1 MPFAAHMR
9 RERSPQT
16 SSPSDR
22 KPRASR
28 RQWNAE
34 VPRRIATDISSY
46 TSDVLRQKKLRAIA
60 ISAGVVL
67 CIASFFWPKISTVA
81 TVLLLYVTFEYL
93 LVTRDS
99 LAVTREH
106 LDLFQHQLQ
115 RQERVVLH
123 FDLTCKER
131 GLFLRVSNLGLS
143 NFLLRTVHVRK
154 PDDSALDCD
163 VHRVVE
169 SGKTDE
175 IRLPDDLFRDPAIAF
190 DMDLEFTL
198 RYLGLDG
205 AAETAPKCCNVFLG
219 LENTPVEVMDGIN
232 GLWDTRCPKCRV
244 PTCTSLQGLN
254 TFEAASARRK
264 QLTEDLGMTC
274 PDHKSEWLLTVDA
287 VEEQRRERR
296 NRRTL

>member
-1 MPFAAHMR
+1 
-9 RERSPQT
+9 
-16 SSPSDR
+16 
-22 KPRASR
+22 
-28 RQWNAE
+28 
-34 VPRRIATDISSY
+34 
-46 TSDVLRQKKLRAIA
+46 VLRQKKLRAMA
-60 ISAGVVL
+60 ISAGIVL

-93 LVTRDS
+93 LATRDS

-106 LDLFQHQLQ
+106 LDLFQRQIQ

-123 FDLTCKER
+123 FDLACKEK

-154 PDDSALDCD
+154 PDDSAIDCD

-169 SGKTDE
+169 SGKTEE
-175 IRLPDDLFRDPAIAF
+175 IRLPDDLFRGAVF
-190 DMDLEFTL
+190 DVDLEFTL

-205 AAETAPKCCNVFLG
+205 AAETPPKCFNAFLG
-219 LENTPVEVMDGIN
+219 LQNTPVEIRDGIN

-244 PTCTSLQGLN
+244 PTCTNLHGVN

-264 QLTEDLGMTC
+264 QLTEDLGVTC